1 MLLIPIVAVLY
12 PMMRFLPVLYAWLMR
27 RKIARLYGELRFL
40 DDEITYGGGQ
50 TDAAQLMAR
59 LDQLEKQ
66 ASQLRMPI
74 AYESM
79 MYLLRNHIGVVR
91 DRLTAGS
98 AWGQEPEFRRMP

>member
-1 MLLIPIVAVLY
+1 
-12 PMMRFLPVLYAWLMR
+12 
-27 RKIARLYGELRFL
+27 
-40 DDEITYGGGQ
+40 
-50 TDAAQLMAR
+50 MAR

-91 DRLTAGS
+91 NRLAV
-98 AWGQEPEFRRMP
+98 GQPVIISCIPRSDQR